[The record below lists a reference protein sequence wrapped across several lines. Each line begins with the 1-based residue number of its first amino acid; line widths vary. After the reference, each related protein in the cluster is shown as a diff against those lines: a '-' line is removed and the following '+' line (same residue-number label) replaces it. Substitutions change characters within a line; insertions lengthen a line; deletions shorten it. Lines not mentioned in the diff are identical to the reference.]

1 MPGNAAVL
9 TASADSVSIL
19 HRCDTNVW
27 CHYNLAQSCL
37 YSIAFY
43 GPAAD
48 KMAASLAAAVQAVL
62 AAAVQ
67 TGHGRPRQGCTSV
80 WQLVSSGMGCGAAQ
94 ALCR

>member
-19 HRCDTNVW
+19 HRCDSNVW
-27 CHYNLAQSCL
+27 CHYNLAQCCL

-48 KMAASLAAAVQAVL
+48 KMAASL